1 MAVCCTKN
9 SDFEYKA
16 LYEYI
21 EVGDEDNLTNF
32 LNQFT
37 DDDKISILTKTL
49 NGYNCFHLCCNYG
62 NLKLLLY
69 IFNIKCIKERRKYFI
84 DLQTKDG
91 DTCLL
96 IC

>member
-62 NLKLLLY
+62 N
-69 IFNIKCIKERRKYFI
+69 IKCIKERRKYFI